1 MNTCSNCGAAVRPG
15 AKFCTACGTRLNDE
29 SASAASSEWTSG
41 QRADAESTATA
52 ASDATGAG
60 APSETVSSH
69 VEVRTV
75 ETPQSPDTS
84 SASESSDA
92 EPAPW
97 SWRSSSLEPEPA
109 PVTGDDDEATTASA
123 SSEQPRVFQV
133 EKRDTPS
140 PSPSSTADS
149 TEEFT
154 WTWSSSG
161 DTDTDA
167 DTGARTDPGN
177 GDLSDAASRQDAVLD
192 DTPSASTIDEL
203 TVVDASDREDGS
215 ATSPEAFWPSDDA
228 ANDTATRHRETDER
242 AEGNAEPG
250 DEDGPFQAREPDP
263 ELATEDDAD
272 PVVTSPQPAALS
284 GDEDP
289 LDRARRLIDELRTL
303 IPPPRSYGE
312 ENQQASALAIPEG
325 LRDDLQ
331 AARSSSDF
339 GELRSTLESARA
351 RPRDVD
357 IILELVGRIDT
368 MLEALDDRDRL
379 AATVDR
385 AIDRLDAAASADGR

>member
-15 AKFCTACGTRLNDE
+15 AKFCTACGTRLNDA

-41 QRADAESTATA
+41 QRTEAEVPAPETPDANRMP
-52 ASDATGAG
+52 G
-60 APSETVSSH
+60 ETVSSH

-75 ETPQSPDTS
+75 ETPQPPDAS
-84 SASESSDA
+84 SAPDSSEA
-92 EPAPW
+92 APAPW
-97 SWRSSSLEPEPA
+97 SWRSSSQDPETPA
-109 PVTGDDDEATTASA
+109 PAMDEGDEATTESA
-123 SSEQPRVFQV
+123 SPEQPRVFKV
-133 EKRDTPS
+133 EKPDTPS
-140 PSPSSTADS
+140 SSSSSATDS

-161 DTDTDA
+161 DADTDA
-167 DTGARTDPGN
+167 DPDTRTDPGN
-177 GDLSDAASRQDAVLD
+177 GIEVAAGVSGQDAGAE
-192 DTPSASTIDEL
+192 DTSSASTTDAQ
-203 TVVDASDREDGS
+203 TAGAASDGADGS
-215 ATSPEAFWPSDDA
+215 ATSPETFWPSDDA
-228 ANDTATRHRETDER
+228 ASDTLNRPRETDER
-242 AEGNAEPG
+242 AYGNAELAE
-250 DEDGPFQAREPDP
+250 EDGPFQAREPDP
-263 ELATEDDAD
+263 EPATDDGAD
-272 PVVTSPQPAALS
+272 PVVTSPQPAAAA

-312 ENQQASALAIPEG
+312 ENQQASAPAISEG

-357 IILELVGRIDT
+357 TILELVGRIDT
-368 MLEALDDRDRL
+368 MLDALDERDRL
-379 AATVDR
+379 AAAVDR
-385 AIDRLDAAASADGR
+385 ALDRLGPEASGTEH